1 MLKRLG
7 NYVKLFVPICAYTV
21 NMKRILCRAASC
33 LLTALPLSFVP
44 GFSVLAA
51 PAKPPSLGASAQ
63 NPTITVPDPK
73 HPGKLQLLAHAREI
87 QGVSTEGGF
96 SGTFIKVYAQLYQLG
111 KPSAVLSAPRA
122 VASSRQG
129 TMVVTATSGVTA
141 KSLTI
146 SGTTLTAD
154 KMVWYSGQDKIV
166 ATGHVVYKDGKTG
179 LRLTGPWAIAHTQIQ
194 SVTMGSGQASANL

>member
-1 MLKRLG
+1 VLKRQT
-7 NYVKLFVPICAYTV
+7 NYVKLFLPICAYTV
-21 NMKRILCRAASC
+21 SMKRILCRAALC

-51 PAKPPSLGASAQ
+51 PAKPPAVGASAQ

-73 HPGKLQLLAHAREI
+73 RPGKLQLLAHSREI
-87 QGVSTEGGF
+87 HGVSTEGGF
-96 SGTFIKVYAQLYQLG
+96 SGTFTKLYAQLYQLG
-111 KPSAVLSAPRA
+111 KASAILTAPKA

-129 TMVVTATSGVTA
+129 IVTVTATGGVVA

-146 SGTTLTAD
+146 PGTTLTAD

-179 LRLTGPWAIAHTQIQ
+179 LRLTGPWGIAHTQIQ
-194 SVTMGSGQASANL
+194 SVDMGPGQASARL